1 MEINQLYSKENIE
14 KAYKLKD
21 RFLSL
26 SELLAALRQKSI
38 PAEQAEKINRHVDSV
53 NKFSGTNQEFSKK
66 ISTEQKS
73 ILKIV
78 INELKIVPVNYYR
91 NLWTALGMSA
101 FGIPFGVVFGLLVG
115 NMAFLAIGLPIGMG
129 VGVVLGSNMDKKAAT
144 EHRQLDVVIKY

>member
-1 MEINQLYSKENIE
+1 M
-14 KAYKLKD
+14 
-21 RFLSL
+21 
-26 SELLAALRQKSI
+26 

-101 FGIPFGVVFGLLVG
+101 FGIPFGVVFGLVVG